1 MSIPIRCVCGRHLLA
16 RDDFAGARAECPTCG
31 RTLQIP
37 AKPGV
42 ASAANPA
49 SPPSTPA
56 SSAAPPEVEPL
67 EITEFLDPP
76 TAAEQ
81 AAAAHSHSH
90 ASAAHAGAPPKPPR
104 SVASRMFEALLDP
117 RSIQWMLMIGGGLC
131 VLGLIVWLVSLGVFK
146 DPHVLAGVLGVGTLA
161 ILGAGWYVALRTR
174 FRVAGQALTFLGCVV
189 APLNLWFYHAQN
201 LVTVDGH
208 LWVGGVIC
216 CLLYAATVYVLRDA
230 LFMYAVE
237 VGVTLTTLLL
247 LADLGKITDAPIFA
261 FFFMALGLI
270 SIHAERAF
278 SPGEDAQFPRHKFG
292 LPLFWSGHVQIAVA
306 LLTLL
311 GSQLLGWLLAP
322 AQNLLDIQWTGNLF
336 TENHLLAAGLWLAA
350 VYAYLYSDLVVR
362 KIGLYL
368 GLAGASLVM
377 AELTLLV
384 GFDVR
389 TEWILAVMSATAL
402 AVNILW
408 SRLPADN
415 QKLTRLVPPVAMALS
430 LLPAAAGLILHIRA
444 TSVSF
449 DRMNWS
455 YETGAPFV
463 VAMLL
468 AAVFNRISAALYRRS
483 DARTSQIYFF
493 LSAACVLVAAAG
505 QLRERGLIAWSAQ
518 APWLMLIPLAYL
530 VGARLW
536 RGRSAERPLYYVA
549 QAATGVILVA
559 GFLATVQE
567 PTAFIPLHG
576 ERASL
581 MFGLVFSEAALFYL
595 LAGFFRRRSWNVYLA
610 AAAACGALWQFM
622 GYYGVDASYYT
633 MLYAGLGLGCLA
645 VARWLGLTPTKVY
658 RRYGPESTV
667 LRGRGRAA
675 LQCGHGILTVASLA
689 ALMQGLAGLAARD
702 AQWLDIASI
711 FVTALAAGAAI
722 FVSPPSP
729 WRRVYATAAVALAA
743 VGFLRLNILI
753 DLSGWQKFEIFAV
766 VAGAIMLAAS
776 HWALFRET
784 DRSQDDAVSLG
795 LSLGSLLVAGTLLI
809 AVLYHRW
816 WDAGPS
822 LYNELALL
830 TFTILMAV
838 TGVAWQIRAT
848 TLFGGG
854 ALAIYL
860 IVMIASLAY
869 RPQVAVGVYL
879 AAGGALVFA
888 TGIALSVYR
897 EKLLKLPEQI
907 SKREGIFKILNW
919 R

>member
-31 RTLQIP
+31 RTIQIP
-37 AKPGV
+37 ARPAPPT
-42 ASAANPA
+42 ASTANA
-49 SPPSTPA
+49 TPA
-56 SSAAPPEVEPL
+56 GHVDVEPL

-76 TAAEQ
+76 TAEE
-81 AAAAHSHSH
+81 AAAPHPSTT
-90 ASAAHAGAPPKPPR
+90 GAPPAPPR

-131 VLGLIVWLVSLGVFK
+131 VLGLIVWLVSLGLFSN
-146 DPHVLAGVLGVGTLA
+146 PHVLAGVLGVGTLA

-230 LFMYAVE
+230 LFMYAFE
-237 VGVTLTTLLL
+237 IGVTLTTLLL

-270 SIHAERAF
+270 SIHSERAF
-278 SPGEDAQFPRHKFG
+278 SPADDAQFPRGKFG

-311 GSQLLGWLLAP
+311 GSQLLGWLLTP
-322 AQNLLDIQWTGNLF
+322 AQNLFGIQWTGNLL
-336 TENHLLAAGLWLAA
+336 TRNHVLAAGLWLAA
-350 VYAYLYSDLVVR
+350 VYAYVYSDLVVR
-362 KIGLYL
+362 RIGLYL
-368 GLAGASLVM
+368 GLASASLVM

-415 QKLTRLVPPVAMALS
+415 RQLTRLVPPVALALS

-444 TSVSF
+444 TSATL
-449 DRMNWS
+449 DDLNWS

-468 AAVFNRISAALYRRS
+468 AAVCNRISAALYRRS

-505 QLRERGLIAWSAQ
+505 QLRDRGLVAWSEQ

-536 RGRSAERPLYYVA
+536 HGRSAERPLYYVA
-549 QAATGVILVA
+549 QAATAVILVA
-559 GFLATVQE
+559 GFLATVQQ
-567 PTAFIPLHG
+567 PTAFVPFQG
-576 ERASL
+576 QRDSL
-581 MFGLVFSEAALFYL
+581 MLGLVFGEAALFYS

-622 GYYGVDASYYT
+622 GYFGVDASYYT
-633 MLYAGLGLGCLA
+633 MLYTGLGLGCL
-645 VARWLGLTPTKVY
+645 VAARALGLAPTTVY
-658 RRYGPESTV
+658 RRHCQPTTV
-667 LRGRGRAA
+667 LRGRGLAA
-675 LQCGHGILTVASLA
+675 LQCGHGILTVATLA
-689 ALMQGLAGLAARD
+689 ALMQGLAGLAIDDGR
-702 AQWLDIASI
+702 WLGIVSI
-711 FVTALAAGAAI
+711 FVTALAAAAAS
-722 FVSPPSP
+722 FVSPPRP

-753 DLSGWQKFEIFAV
+753 DLNGWQKFEIFAV

-795 LSLGSLLVAGTLLI
+795 LSLGSLLVAGTLLT
-809 AVLYHRW
+809 AVLYHRSW
-816 WDAGPS
+816 GHGPS
-822 LYNELALL
+822 LINELALL
-830 TFTILMAV
+830 TFTIAMAV

-860 IVMIASLAY
+860 IVMLTSLAY

>member
-1 MSIPIRCVCGRHLLA
+1 M
-16 RDDFAGARAECPTCG
+16 
-31 RTLQIP
+31 
-37 AKPGV
+37 
-42 ASAANPA
+42 
-49 SPPSTPA
+49 
-56 SSAAPPEVEPL
+56 
-67 EITEFLDPP
+67 
-76 TAAEQ
+76 
-81 AAAAHSHSH
+81 
-90 ASAAHAGAPPKPPR
+90 
-104 SVASRMFEALLDP
+104 
-117 RSIQWMLMIGGGLC
+117 
-131 VLGLIVWLVSLGVFK
+131 
-146 DPHVLAGVLGVGTLA
+146 
-161 ILGAGWYVALRTR
+161 
-174 FRVAGQALTFLGCVV
+174 
-189 APLNLWFYHAQN
+189 
-201 LVTVDGH
+201 
-208 LWVGGVIC
+208 
-216 CLLYAATVYVLRDA
+216 
-230 LFMYAVE
+230 
-237 VGVTLTTLLL
+237 
-247 LADLGKITDAPIFA
+247 
-261 FFFMALGLI
+261 
-270 SIHAERAF
+270 
-278 SPGEDAQFPRHKFG
+278 
-292 LPLFWSGHVQIAVA
+292 
-306 LLTLL
+306 LTLL

-350 VYAYLYSDLVVR
+350 VYAYLYSDLVDR

-430 LLPAAAGLILHIRA
+430 LLPAAAGLILHICA

-505 QLRERGLIAWSAQ
+505 QLRERGLFAWSEQ

-567 PTAFIPLHG
+567 PTAF
-576 ERASL
+576 
-581 MFGLVFSEAALFYL
+581 SEAALFYL

-622 GYYGVDASYYT
+622 GHYGVDASYYT

-645 VARWLGLTPTKVY
+645 VARSLGLTPTKVY

-667 LRGRGRAA
+667 LRGRGLAA

-729 WRRVYATAAVALAA
+729 WRRVYATALVALAA

-766 VAGAIMLAAS
+766 VAGVIMLAAS
-776 HWALFRET
+776 HWALFRES

-816 WDAGPS
+816 WGAGPS

-830 TFTILMAV
+830 TFTIAMAV

-860 IVMIASLAY
+860 IVMITSLAY

-879 AAGGALVFA
+879 AAGGAIVFA

-907 SKREGIFKILNW
+907 SNREGIFKILDW

>member
-37 AKPGV
+37 A
-42 ASAANPA
+42 NPEA
-49 SPPSTPA
+49 KRPTPPPT
-56 SSAAPPEVEPL
+56 SAAPHSDVEPL

-76 TAAEQ
+76 SPEEPSAA
-81 AAAAHSHSH
+81 SHSPVH
-90 ASAAHAGAPPKPPR
+90 AASAPPKPPR

-131 VLGLIVWLVSLGVFK
+131 VLGLIVWLVSLGAFK

-230 LFMYAVE
+230 LFMYAFE

-278 SPGEDAQFPRHKFG
+278 SPAEDAQFPRRKFG

-311 GSQLLGWLLAP
+311 GSQLLGWMLAP

-336 TENHLLAAGLWLAA
+336 TKNHLLAAGLWLAA

-408 SRLPADN
+408 SRLPSDN

-430 LLPAAAGLILHIRA
+430 LLPVAAGLILHIRA

-468 AAVFNRISAALYRRS
+468 AAVCNRVSASLYRRN

-505 QLRERGLIAWSAQ
+505 QLRERGLFAWSEQ

-536 RGRSAERPLYYVA
+536 RGHSAERPLYYVA

-567 PTAFIPLHG
+567 PTSFIPLHG
-576 ERASL
+576 ERSSL
-581 MFGLVFSEAALFYL
+581 MFGLVFGEAALFYL

-622 GYYGVDASYYT
+622 GYFGVDASYYT
-633 MLYAGLGLGCLA
+633 MLYAGLGLGCL
-645 VARWLGLTPTKVY
+645 VAARSLGLTPTTVY
-658 RRYGPESTV
+658 RHGGEATV
-667 LRGRGRAA
+667 LRGRGLAA
-675 LQCGHGILTVASLA
+675 LQCGHGILTVATLA
-689 ALMQGLAGLAARD
+689 ALMQGLAGLAARN
-702 AQWLDIASI
+702 AQWLDIVSI
-711 FVTALAAGAAI
+711 FVTALAAGAAS

-753 DLSGWQKFEIFAV
+753 DLNGWQKFEIFAV

-795 LSLGSLLVAGTLLI
+795 LSLGSLLVAGTLLT

-822 LYNELALL
+822 LYDELALL
-830 TFTILMAV
+830 TFTIVMAV

-860 IVMIASLAY
+860 IVMITSLAY

-907 SKREGIFKILNW
+907 SKREGIFKILTW